1 RSNLQLDD
9 AYWSDVLS
17 SSAYKHQGRITD
29 LLEASE
35 VLSLSLEEGITSQLP
50 YSLGLD
56 YPASLEG
63 SKWQPLVNSMN
74 QALSNWVSLRK
85 AALHSSDSS
94 AQVTIG
100 FNDLYLVS
108 LPANKQLD
116 FLSPHLY
123 GGGTAGLVSLMA
135 SLTWL
140 RKAFPQMP
148 LILGEFGASG
158 VQWPDQ
164 PISEDTIASY
174 ETVVWLWLWQNG
186 FSGGFKWMLN
196 NAPFSPDWVEA
207 TYGLLDD
214 NRQPKQSL
222 ISAQSVMSFIG
233 SGSGAG
239 EEFYNNPLY
248 KGRMGNFT
256 RLELGLNGQA
266 LSYSYAF
273 VSNTSAYFFG
283 NGGLTLGSNVTSP
296 SPSLVSPNGWLLIQE
311 GQVPWSLG
319 FSLLPPQVQAQEQKK
334 AVVRIQTASPVWG
347 WLDLESLGQY
357 FGLGHGSGD
366 AALEQITVRPDPLS
380 LEVSDFPVSNT
391 EESTKFFSFVTRSG
405 SIYSLNF
412 VSFVS

>member
-29 LLEASE
+29 LLKASE
-35 VLSLSLEEGITSQLP
+35 TLSLSLEDFTTSQLP

-74 QALSNWVSLRK
+74 QALSVWVSLRK

-100 FNDLYLVS
+100 FNNLYLAA
-108 LPANKQLD
+108 LPANKQLN
-116 FLSPHLY
+116 FLSPHFY

-135 SLTWL
+135 FLTWL

-148 LILGEFGASG
+148 VVLGEFGASG

-196 NAPFSPDWVEA
+196 NAPLSPNWVEA

-222 ISAQSVMSFIG
+222 IAAQSVLSFIG
-233 SGSGAG
+233 SVGG
-239 EEFYNNPLY
+239 EVEGNYSSNNSN
-248 KGRMGNFT
+248 KRRGNFT
-256 RLELGLNGQA
+256 SLELGLNGQFLA
-266 LSYSYAF
+266 YSYEAF
-273 VSNTSAYFFG
+273 SNTSAYFFG
-283 NGGLTLGSNVTSP
+283 NGGLTLGSKIKSSSP
-296 SPSLVSPNGWLLIQE
+296 SSVSPNGWLLIQE

-319 FSLLPPQVQAQEQKK
+319 FSLLPSQSQGQNK
-334 AVVRIQTASPVWG
+334 AVVRIQTASPVWV
-347 WLDLESLGQY
+347 WLDLDSLGHY
-357 FGLGHGSGD
+357 IGLGQGFGY
-366 AALEQITVRPDPLS
+366 AALEQMIVRPDPCAS
-380 LEVSDFPVSNT
+380 S
-391 EESTKFFSFVTRSG
+391 
-405 SIYSLNF
+405 
-412 VSFVS
+412 